1 MTNFLKVTLHEKKE
15 ITSFL
20 KENSKITEE
29 EISNF
34 FNIHSFL
41 FYDKKDPFV
50 GWCIKDSK
58 KKIKGFLGAITHKS
72 PYHQNKLIVN
82 MTNWVV
88 NKKFRSQSL
97 GLLKNFV
104 NNKSIIYTNFSA
116 SKNVQKIL
124 PYFGFRSID
133 NGTSVYESFK
143 FLKLNFK
150 FKFKYGESALKFFSG
165 TKHEK
170 IIRDHL
176 EIGGIFL
183 GISDRGYLFFKKKN
197 GIFNEFYLIHVVN
210 FSSKTF
216 KNDWHYICNYACFGH
231 FVIRIFIDNR
241 FSPRDIKPLY
251 INERKMFVKGLS
263 QNSPLPTRLF
273 SEPINILAKLK
284 NKDNSKKSGS
294 IIVRIAVDSDET
306 KWNSYLLKQK
316 LTVPISLFQLKF
328 AVKKTFYLQKPIFF
342 IAVNLNGKIKG
353 SCSCFLVKNI
363 SGKKK
368 LYSPRFGLNAD
379 NNSIANVLFNYIKEF
394 CKKNR
399 ISEFECTSGF
409 HNFDIKSY
417 KFIKISMIMELKNNY
432 EYFWE
437 NLRSKTRN
445 AIRKSEK
452 FNFKISKDHMYL
464 NKFYDIYKKTMLTKE
479 VDVLPLKFF
488 KELIKLYGENIQLY
502 SVFDKSN
509 QYMGSLILIKGK
521 DIAQYT
527 FAATIKNSNN
537 AMHFLLS
544 EVIKILYRDGI
555 KFFDMSESTKGGGV
569 YLFKKFFGATE
580 KKVYYYSISEKS
592 KLLYTNLQ
600 KVKKN
605 KLKQFIPIKLRNQ
618 LTRIM

>member
-1 MTNFLKVTLHEKKE
+1 MTNFLKVKLHEEKE

-20 KENSKITEE
+20 KENSEITEE
-29 EISNF
+29 EISKF
-34 FNIHSFL
+34 FYINSL
-41 FYDKKDPFV
+41 YFYGKRDPFV
-50 GWCIKDSK
+50 GWCIKDNK
-58 KKIKGFLGAITHKS
+58 KNIKGFLGAITHKS

-97 GLLKNFV
+97 ALLKNYL
-104 NNKSIIYTNFSA
+104 NNKSFIYTNFSA

-133 NGTSVYESFK
+133 NGTSVYESYK
-143 FLKLNFK
+143 YLKLNFK
-150 FKFKYGESALKFFSG
+150 FKFKYGESALKFFFG

-176 EIGGIFL
+176 EIGGVFL
-183 GISDRGYLFFKKKN
+183 RISDRGYLFFKKTHT
-197 GIFNEFYLIHVVN
+197 IFNEFHLIHVVN

-216 KNDWHYICNYACFGH
+216 KNDWHYICNFACFGH

-251 INERKMFVKGLS
+251 INKRKMFVKGLS
-263 QNSPLPTRLF
+263 KNSPLPTRLF

-284 NKDNSKKSGS
+284 NKENLKISKS
-294 IIVRIAVDSDET
+294 IVVRIAVDSDET
-306 KWNSYLLKQK
+306 KWNSYLLKKK

-342 IAVNLNGKIKG
+342 IAVNSEGKIKG

-363 SGKKK
+363 NGKKK
-368 LYSPRFGLNAD
+368 LYSPRFGLNAA
-379 NNSIANVLFNYIKEF
+379 NNSIANVVFNYIKEF

-409 HNFDIKSY
+409 KNFYIKSY
-417 KFIKISMIMELKNNY
+417 KSYKISMIMELKDNY
-432 EYFWE
+432 KYFWK

-452 FNFKISKDHMYL
+452 FAFKISNDHMYL
-464 NKFYDIYKKTMLTKE
+464 NKFYDIYKKTMLTKK
-479 VDVLPLKFF
+479 VNFLPLKFF

-544 EVIKILYRDGI
+544 EVIKILYRDGV

-580 KKVYYYSISEKS
+580 KKVYYYSISNKS
-592 KLLYTNLQ
+592 EINNTDPQ
-600 KVKKN
+600 TVKKN
-605 KLKQFIPIKLRNQ
+605 TLKKLVPITLQNQ